1 MPIFWAGS
9 KDLYARLPCRPGI
22 QSFLV
27 GGAWSFKFDI
37 DADNDAR
44 DSPFAA
50 DKSAGGPHRRE

>member
-1 MPIFWAGS
+1 MRGFLAAQAFKVFWWVELG
-9 KDLYARLPCRPGI
+9 
-22 QSFLV
+22 V
-27 GGAWSFKFDI
+27 FKFDI